1 MSDISDSVI
10 KSVAIGVFCWIVVLG
25 AVFGGIAAI
34 IYFGLKLVS

>member
-10 KSVAIGVFCWIVVLG
+10 KSVAIGVLAWVVVLG
-25 AVFGGIAAI
+25 GVIGGIAAM